1 MEANEELL
9 NEIALHPVLN
19 QVIDDLTYNQFF
31 YRVLGQPYKPIQFD
45 DLRKAVWLASI
56 LAQSQNDEQRNKAQL
71 ISSLIFLNN
80 ADSLDYLRA
89 SYVLFSR
96 LGNLTGAKL
105 LRNSNIDLGIRL
117 LSNERPVKVFDPALA
132 MEMEIERFE
141 SSIVTSDRLIAA
153 TRFQRSLWD
162 KLNATN
168 RLAISGPTSSGK
180 SFVIKKFISAKLAS
194 VEEYSAVYIVPSR
207 ALINQVSEDLR
218 NEVDLGTVSIKT
230 VFIQDG
236 VDTPRREIF
245 ILTPERCLRLLKM
258 RWLSEF
264 KIDFIFVDEI
274 QNVEDTQGRGSLF
287 EFVFNEL
294 AVLFPNAKVVAAGP
308 NIDAPAA
315 LYSSVFGPD
324 GQTEETTVSPVFQ
337 IKTTVRP
344 LKHNLEISISN
355 TLNKFQT
362 QTVSTESNFLE
373 RFRKNVG
380 DGLQG
385 LIGMCSKEGDQN
397 IIYCPKGNLATDW
410 AKLFAASRNKPKA
423 IDPGLRELIE
433 FVEDE
438 IHPLYQLIP
447 CLYSQTA
454 YHHGN
459 LPEIIRKEIE
469 DCFLDGSI
477 KNLFCTTTLLQGV
490 NLPAN
495 NLFIPDPHK
504 RNIKLSPFDF
514 GNLIGRA
521 GRIKDSL
528 YGTIYCIERGDKEW
542 SHELYH
548 SPAKKVVKTAGEIAL
563 EKPDELLFEINR
575 DAATISHKQERSAA
589 VFFLQKYLRSPEE
602 LNAYLTSKNL
612 SPPEI
617 ERLEVALQKQTASI
631 EIPSDLLKLNP
642 TIDPLLQDQLFRQI
656 RQDGIEQWVIYSA
669 AENQNFYDY
678 IEPEDK
684 GLWPYSEWTF
694 YLQLESVIVRLNEI
708 FKMTSESYWKYVI
721 GMSPRQLAL
730 NAYHWLQNKSM
741 HEIIERD
748 LEFYKTHRI
757 AEERIDPSDPKDVN
771 KRIGIVIKTNSVVVT
786 HILVKYLKL
795 LNDLLEPQMTDEQN
809 ERFKFSLALPTM
821 LELGTTQTVVIAL
834 ISRGVSRSIALK
846 VFAEFEKDKH
856 PEGEDVFAWLAKKDR
871 LPLKPIYNRYL
882 NRMRLLRYEKNNL
895 PNDES

>member
-1 MEANEELL
+1 MEGNEELL

-31 YRVLGQPYKPIQFD
+31 YRVLGQPQKPIMFD
-45 DLRKAVWLASI
+45 DLRKAIWLASI
-56 LAQSQNDEQRNKAQL
+56 LAQSRHDDQRNKAQL
-71 ISSLIFLNN
+71 ISSLIYLNN
-80 ADSLDYLRA
+80 VDSLDYMRVA
-89 SYVLFSR
+89 YVLFSR

-105 LRNSNIDLGIRL
+105 LRNNQINLGSRM
-117 LSNERPVKVFDPALA
+117 LSVDRPTKVFDPALT
-132 MEMEIERFE
+132 MEMEIERFD
-141 SSIVTSDRLIAA
+141 SSILTSDNLIAA

-162 KLNATN
+162 KLEANN
-168 RLAISGPTSSGK
+168 HLAISGPTSSGK
-180 SFVIKKFISAKLAS
+180 SFVIKKFISAKLSS

-218 NEVDLGTVSIKT
+218 NEVDLSTVSIKT
-230 VFIQDG
+230 VFIQDD
-236 VDTPRREIF
+236 VETPRREIF

-258 RWLSEF
+258 RWLTDF

-315 LYSSVFGPD
+315 LYGSVFGPN
-324 GQTEETTVSPVFQ
+324 GQIVETTVSPVFQ
-337 IKTTVRP
+337 IKTTVKP
-344 LKHNLEISISN
+344 LKNNLEVSISS
-355 TLNKFQT
+355 TLNRFQT
-362 QTVSTESNFLE
+362 RTIATTSNFAE

-380 DGLQG
+380 DGLQA
-385 LIGMCSKEGDQN
+385 LIGLCSKEGDQN

-410 AKLFAASRNKPKA
+410 AKLFAASRAKSDD

-447 CLYSQTA
+447 CLYNQTA

-528 YGTIYCIERGDKEW
+528 YGTIYCIERGENEW
-542 SHELYH
+542 SQELYH

-575 DAATISHKQERSAA
+575 ETATISHKQQRSAA

-602 LNAYLTSKNL
+602 LNAYLTAKNL
-612 SPPEI
+612 SQTEI
-617 ERLEVALQKQTASI
+617 ERLEAALQKQTADI
-631 EIPSDLLKLNP
+631 EIPRELLKLNP
-642 TIDPLLQDQLFRQI
+642 TIDPLLQDELFRQI
-656 RQDGIEQWVIYSA
+656 LQDGVEHWVIYSA
-669 AENQNFYDY
+669 TENKNFHDY

-684 GLWPYSEWTF
+684 ALWPYSEWTF

-708 FKMTSESYWKYVI
+708 FKMTSESYWKYGI
-721 GMSPRQLAL
+721 GMSARQLAL
-730 NAYHWLQNKSM
+730 NAYHWLQNKSI

-748 LEFYKTHRI
+748 LEFHKTHRI
-757 AEERIDPSDPKDVN
+757 PEERIDPSDPKDVN

-795 LNDLLEPQMTDEQN
+795 LNDLLEPQMSDEQKV
-809 ERFKFSLALPTM
+809 RFKFSLALPTM
-821 LELGTTQTVVIAL
+821 LELGTTQNVVIAL

-846 VFAEFEKDKH
+846 VFAEYEKERH
-856 PEGEDVFAWLAKKDR
+856 PEGEDVFTWLATKDR

-882 NRMRLLRYEKNNL
+882 KRMRLLRYEK
-895 PNDES
+895 PKQITDEP

>member
-1 MEANEELL
+1 MEGNEELL
-9 NEIALHPVLN
+9 NEITLHPVLN

-31 YRVLGQPYKPIQFD
+31 YRVLGQPQKPITFE
-45 DLRKAVWLASI
+45 DLRKAIWLASI
-56 LAQSQNDEQRNKAQL
+56 LAQSRHDDQRNKAQL
-71 ISSLIFLNN
+71 ISSLIYLNN
-80 ADSLDYLRA
+80 ADSLDYMRVA
-89 SYVLFSR
+89 YVLFSR

-105 LRNSNIDLGIRL
+105 LRNNQFNLGSSM
-117 LSNERPVKVFDPALA
+117 LSVDRPTNVFDPALT
-132 MEMEIERFE
+132 MEMEIERFD
-141 SSIVTSDRLIAA
+141 SSILTSDNLIAA
-153 TRFQRSLWD
+153 TRFQRLLWD
-162 KLNATN
+162 KLQASN
-168 RLAISGPTSSGK
+168 RLVISGPTSSGK
-180 SFVIKKFISAKLAS
+180 SFVIKKFISAELAS
-194 VEEYSAVYIVPSR
+194 MEEYSAVYIVPSR

-218 NEVDLGTVSIKT
+218 NEIDLSTVSIKT
-230 VFIQDG
+230 VFIQDDD
-236 VDTPRREIF
+236 VEIPRREIF

-258 RWLSEF
+258 RWRADF

-294 AVLFPNAKVVAAGP
+294 AVLFPHAKVVAAGP

-315 LYSSVFGPD
+315 LYGSVFGPNA
-324 GQTEETTVSPVFQ
+324 QSVETTVSPVFQ
-337 IKTTVRP
+337 IKTTVKP
-344 LKHNLEISISN
+344 LKYNLEVSISS
-355 TLNKFQT
+355 TLNRHQT
-362 QTVSTESNFLE
+362 RTIATTSNFAE

-385 LIGMCSKEGDQN
+385 LISLCSKEGDQN
-397 IIYCPKGNLATDW
+397 IIYCPKGNLAMDW
-410 AKLFAASRNKPKA
+410 AKLFAASRTKPED
-423 IDPGLRELIE
+423 IDLGLRELIE

-438 IHPLYQLIP
+438 VHPLYQLIP
-447 CLYSQTA
+447 CLYKQTA
-454 YHHGN
+454 FHNGN
-459 LPEIIRKEIE
+459 LPDIIRKEIE

-528 YGTIYCIERGDKEW
+528 YGTIYCIERSENEW
-542 SHELYH
+542 SHGLYH
-548 SPAKKVVKTAGEIAL
+548 SPAKKVVKTAGELAL

-575 DAATISHKQERSAA
+575 ETATISHKQQRSAA
-589 VFFLQKYLRSPEE
+589 IFFLQKYLRGPKE
-602 LNAYLTSKNL
+602 LTDYLIAKNL
-612 SPPEI
+612 SQPEI
-617 ERLEVALQKQTASI
+617 ERLETALQKQTAGI
-631 EIPSDLLKLNP
+631 EIPSELLKLNP
-642 TIDPLLQDQLFRQI
+642 TIDPLLQDELFRQTKK
-656 RQDGIEQWVIYSA
+656 DGVEQWAIYSA
-669 AENQNFYDY
+669 AENKNFYDY
-678 IEPEDK
+678 MEPEDK
-684 GLWPYSEWTF
+684 ALWPYSQWTF

-708 FKMTSESYWKYVI
+708 FKMTGESYWKYGI
-721 GMSPRQLAL
+721 GISSRQLAL

-748 LEFYKTHRI
+748 LEFHKTHHI
-757 AEERIDPSDPKDVN
+757 PEERIDPSDPKDVN

-795 LNDLLEPQMTDEQN
+795 LNDLLEPQMSDELK

-846 VFAEFEKDKH
+846 VFAEYEKERH
-856 PEGEDVFAWLAKKDR
+856 PDGEDVFTWLATKER
-871 LPLKPIYNRYL
+871 LPLKPVYNRYL
-882 NRMRLLRYEKNNL
+882 KRMRLLRLRK
-895 PNDES
+895 D